1 MAEETV
7 WKQMYLRLAGAVADA
22 AEIMEPL
29 PENRRAWEALN
40 RALLEAEELYITAG
54 EGARS

>member
-1 MAEETV
+1 MEETV